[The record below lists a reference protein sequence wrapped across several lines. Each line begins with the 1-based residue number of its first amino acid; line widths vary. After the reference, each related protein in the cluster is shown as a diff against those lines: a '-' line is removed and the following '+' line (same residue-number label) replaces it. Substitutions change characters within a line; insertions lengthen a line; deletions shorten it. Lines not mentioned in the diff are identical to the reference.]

1 MLKAG
6 LDGIR
11 QGLTPPPPVEEDVYD
26 FDDSRLKELNIAT
39 LPGTLE
45 EAINEIER
53 DEVLREALGKHAY
66 EAFIRA
72 KRVEW
77 EDYRIQ
83 VSDWELNRYLQ
94 IL

>member
-1 MLKAG
+1 MLRAG

-11 QGLTPPPPVEEDVYD
+11 RGLTPPPPVEEDVYD
-26 FDDSRLKELNIAT
+26 FDDSRLRELNIAT

-45 EAINEIER
+45 EAINALER
-53 DEVLREALGKHAY
+53 DQVLQEALGEHADR
-66 EAFIRA
+66 AFIRA

-83 VSDWELNRYLQ
+83 VTDWELKRYLE